1 MKRYLCIVLLVG
13 VCFGQDVYPYFSD
26 MEKQLVF
33 ERKKITIEK
42 NEGVEQV
49 ISGGGSE
56 FNWLSI
62 INEKEPMYLN
72 EPINTSYIYYSN
84 FYIKIDGKSI
94 NALEIAFKDFSKK
107 NI

>member
-1 MKRYLCIVLLVG
+1 MVG

-56 FNWLSI
+56 FNWLLKTFDI
-62 INEKEPMYLN
+62 HLDPTYFYLRL
-72 EPINTSYIYYSN
+72 
-84 FYIKIDGKSI
+84 
-94 NALEIAFKDFSKK
+94 A
-107 NI
+107 